1 MTRTD
6 WTDEEMLRVLTL
18 RDAGKSFSQI
28 GAMIGRTK
36 NAVIG
41 MVHKIERDMAAAQT
55 IPSIIPRAGMPPQ
68 TATTR
73 QLPRPSI
80 AAVGGFS
87 GAW

>member
-6 WTDEEMLRVLTL
+6 WTDDEMLRVLAL

-41 MVHKIERDMAAAQT
+41 MVHKIERDMAAAQK
-55 IPSIIPRAGMPPQ
+55 G
-68 TATTR
+68 
-73 QLPRPSI
+73 
-80 AAVGGFS
+80 AV
-87 GAW
+87 